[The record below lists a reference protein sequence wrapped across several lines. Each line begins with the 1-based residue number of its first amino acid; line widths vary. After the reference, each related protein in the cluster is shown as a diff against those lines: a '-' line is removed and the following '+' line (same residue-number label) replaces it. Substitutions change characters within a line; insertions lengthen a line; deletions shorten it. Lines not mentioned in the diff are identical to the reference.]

1 MDDNFNPFEDD
12 KDNINNPFSNEDNI
26 NNPFANEDNNEE
38 FSNPFQAELKNDNTN
53 NSNLNQNEDK
63 NNNNDSNKLFNP
75 YESKNSNNISKN
87 ILNPYESKNKNNI
100 SNNDLNK
107 NENNNQDD
115 IPNPYDENNFDNP
128 FEKNNENN
136 PFEKNFEENIF
147 NNDNNQNNK
156 DDNNQTLPSFQN
168 FEENSLNPYER
179 NNNNMNSNFNNNNYS
194 KFNNNFNNN
203 MNSNFDINNNQ
214 GNSYLNNFG
223 GPTFS
228 SNKPP
233 NPFGNNGPNNYQNN
247 NNVNPEDAKRI
258 KAIMDTCISLFNKAS
273 NQYDNF
279 YIREAIQTL
288 CKSIKGFDG
297 LKQTIINKKTAFNSL
312 LPKITSLR
320 NKAFSNLQEYRINIY
335 QLINLK
341 FRPVPYNQSEPLL
354 EFTKR
359 YLLCDP
365 FISFNDLF
373 DPSPDQNKKLN
384 FVMNDYFKKSQRMGY
399 KNLLLYGPRGSGK
412 TLAVHALANDLKGK
426 VAQIEGLELFQIPY
440 FAKEFVKNAFGYQQ
454 FKPLIVY
461 IKNMEKMFSNMN
473 NFNFL
478 YDKTSSSN
486 LQNVIFIASTTIPV
500 QQLPKEISKKF
511 HYYHC
516 IRPADKNQKLNF
528 IKFVSLKIGIKI
540 NMSDEDLNSFAF
552 QSLRNYSNEDIFN
565 LIVTAINLKKKAIG
579 NDEENRVYKEGL
591 NDRDIMNA
599 LNSVK
604 GNLTPEVIKTYYL

>member
-12 KDNINNPFSNEDNI
+12 KDNINNPF
-26 NNPFANEDNNEE
+26 ANEDINEE
-38 FSNPFQAELKNDNTN
+38 FSNPFQAELKNDNSN
-53 NSNLNQNEDK
+53 NNNNKSNLNQNKENN

-75 YESKNSNNISKN
+75 YESNNNISNDDFNPYENKNSNNITK
-87 ILNPYESKNKNNI
+87 
-100 SNNDLNK
+100 NDLNK
-107 NENNNQDD
+107 NENNNKNDNTD
-115 IPNPYDENNFDNP
+115 PFEDNNNDNP
-128 FEKNNENN
+128 FENNNENN
-136 PFEKNFEENIF
+136 PFNNKFEDNIL
-147 NNDNNQNNK
+147 NNDNNQNNN
-156 DDNNQTLPSFQN
+156 DNNNQRLPSFEN
-168 FEENSLNPYER
+168 FEESSFNPYQD
-179 NNNNMNSNFNNNNYS
+179 NNNNNNNNFNNMNSNFNNNMHS
-194 KFNNNFNNN
+194 NFNN
-203 MNSNFDINNNQ
+203 NNNQ
-214 GNSYLNNFG
+214 GNNYLNNFG
-223 GPTFS
+223 GPTDFP
-228 SNKPP
+228 NNNIPP
-233 NPFGNNGPNNYQNN
+233 NPFGNNGPNNNYNN
-247 NNVNPEDAKRI
+247 NNPADAKKI
-258 KAIMDTCISLFNKAS
+258 KAIMNTCITLYKQAS

-279 YIREAIQTL
+279 NIREAIKTL
-288 CKSIKGFDG
+288 CKSIKGLDG
-297 LKQTIINKKTAFNSL
+297 LKQTIINKKTSFNSL

-341 FRPVPYNQSEPLL
+341 FKPVPYNDTVPLL

-359 YLLCDP
+359 YLLCEP
-365 FISFNDLF
+365 FISFDDIF
-373 DPSPDQNKKLN
+373 DPSPDQNKKLK

-399 KNLLLYGPRGSGK
+399 KNFLLYGPRGSGK

-440 FAKEFVKNAFGYQQ
+440 FAKEFVKYVFGYMQ

-461 IKNMEKMFSNMN
+461 IKNMEKMFSNMI

-486 LQNVIFIASTTIPV
+486 LQNVIFIASTTVPI

-516 IRPADKNQKLNF
+516 IRPADKSQKLNY
-528 IKFVSLKIGIKI
+528 IKFISLKIGIKI

-552 QSLRNYSNEDIFN
+552 QNLRNYSNEDIFN
-565 LIVTAINLKKKAIG
+565 LIITAINLKKKEIG

-599 LNSVK
+599 LKSVK
-604 GNLTPEVIKTYYL
+604 GNLTPEVMKTYYL

>member
-12 KDNINNPFSNEDNI
+12 KDNINNPF
-26 NNPFANEDNNEE
+26 ANEDINEE
-38 FSNPFQAELKNDNTN
+38 FSNPFQAELKNDNSN
-53 NSNLNQNEDK
+53 NNNNKSNLNQNKENN

-75 YESKNSNNISKN
+75 YESNNNISNDDFNPYENKNSNNITK
-87 ILNPYESKNKNNI
+87 
-100 SNNDLNK
+100 NDLNK
-107 NENNNQDD
+107 NENNNKNDNTD
-115 IPNPYDENNFDNP
+115 PFEDNNNDNP
-128 FEKNNENN
+128 FENNNENN
-136 PFEKNFEENIF
+136 PFNNKFEDNIL
-147 NNDNNQNNK
+147 NNDNNQNNN
-156 DDNNQTLPSFQN
+156 DNNNQRLPSFEN
-168 FEENSLNPYER
+168 FEESSFNPYQD
-179 NNNNMNSNFNNNNYS
+179 NNNNNNNNFNNMNSNFNNNMHS
-194 KFNNNFNNN
+194 NFNNN
-203 MNSNFDINNNQ
+203 NNNQ
-214 GNSYLNNFG
+214 GNNYLNNFG
-223 GPTFS
+223 GPTDFP
-228 SNKPP
+228 NNNIPP
-233 NPFGNNGPNNYQNN
+233 NPFGNNGPNNNYNN
-247 NNVNPEDAKRI
+247 NNPADAKKI
-258 KAIMDTCISLFNKAS
+258 KAIMNTCITLYKQAS

-279 YIREAIQTL
+279 NIREAIKTL
-288 CKSIKGFDG
+288 CKSIKGLDG
-297 LKQTIINKKTAFNSL
+297 LKQTIINKKTSFNSL

-341 FRPVPYNQSEPLL
+341 FKPVPYNDTVPLL

-359 YLLCDP
+359 YLLCEP
-365 FISFNDLF
+365 FISFDDIF
-373 DPSPDQNKKLN
+373 DPSPDQNKKLK

-399 KNLLLYGPRGSGK
+399 KNFLLYGPRGSGK

-440 FAKEFVKNAFGYQQ
+440 FAKEFVKYVFGYMQ

-461 IKNMEKMFSNMN
+461 IKNMEKMFSNMI

-486 LQNVIFIASTTIPV
+486 LQNVIFIASTTVPI

-516 IRPADKNQKLNF
+516 IRPADKSQKLNY
-528 IKFVSLKIGIKI
+528 IKFISLKIGIKI

-552 QSLRNYSNEDIFN
+552 QNLRNYSNEDIFN
-565 LIVTAINLKKKAIG
+565 LIITAINLKKKEIG

-599 LNSVK
+599 LKSVK
-604 GNLTPEVIKTYYL
+604 GNLTPEVMKTYYL

>member
-12 KDNINNPFSNEDNI
+12 KDNINNPF
-26 NNPFANEDNNEE
+26 ANEDINEE
-38 FSNPFQAELKNDNTN
+38 FSNPFQAELKNDNSN
-53 NSNLNQNEDK
+53 NNNNKSNLNQNKENN

-75 YESKNSNNISKN
+75 YESNNNISNDDFNPYENKNSNNITK
-87 ILNPYESKNKNNI
+87 
-100 SNNDLNK
+100 NDLNK
-107 NENNNQDD
+107 NENNNKNDNTD
-115 IPNPYDENNFDNP
+115 PFEDNNNDNP
-128 FEKNNENN
+128 FENNNENN
-136 PFEKNFEENIF
+136 PFNNKFEDNIL
-147 NNDNNQNNK
+147 NNDNNQNNN
-156 DDNNQTLPSFQN
+156 DNNNQRLPSFEN
-168 FEENSLNPYER
+168 FEESSFNPYQD
-179 NNNNMNSNFNNNNYS
+179 NNNNNNNNFNNMNSNFNNNMHS
-194 KFNNNFNNN
+194 NFNNN
-203 MNSNFDINNNQ
+203 NNNQ
-214 GNSYLNNFG
+214 GNNYLNNFG
-223 GPTFS
+223 GPTDFP
-228 SNKPP
+228 NNNIPP
-233 NPFGNNGPNNYQNN
+233 NPFGNNGPNNNYNN
-247 NNVNPEDAKRI
+247 NNPADAKKI
-258 KAIMDTCISLFNKAS
+258 KAIMNTCITLYKQAS

-279 YIREAIQTL
+279 NIREAIKTL
-288 CKSIKGFDG
+288 CKSIKGLDG
-297 LKQTIINKKTAFNSL
+297 LKQTIINKKTSFNSL

-341 FRPVPYNQSEPLL
+341 FKPVPYNDTVPLL

-359 YLLCDP
+359 YLLCEP
-365 FISFNDLF
+365 FISFDDIF
-373 DPSPDQNKKLN
+373 DPSPDQNKKLK

-399 KNLLLYGPRGSGK
+399 KNFLLYGPRGSGK

-440 FAKEFVKNAFGYQQ
+440 FAKEFVKYAFGYMQ

-461 IKNMEKMFSNMN
+461 IKNMEKMFSNMI

-486 LQNVIFIASTTIPV
+486 LQNVIFIASTTVPI

-516 IRPADKNQKLNF
+516 IRPADKSQKLNY
-528 IKFVSLKIGIKI
+528 IKFISLKIGIKI

-552 QSLRNYSNEDIFN
+552 QNLRNYSNEDIFN
-565 LIVTAINLKKKAIG
+565 LIITAINLKKKEIG

-599 LNSVK
+599 LKSVK
-604 GNLTPEVIKTYYL
+604 GNLTPEVMKTYYL